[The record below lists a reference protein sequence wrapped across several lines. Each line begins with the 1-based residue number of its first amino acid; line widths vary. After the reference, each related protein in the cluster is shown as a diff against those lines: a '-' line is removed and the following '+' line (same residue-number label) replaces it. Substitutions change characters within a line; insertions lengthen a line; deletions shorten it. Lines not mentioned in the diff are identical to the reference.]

1 MLDPN
6 SYTFANFANQ
16 PPGYYT
22 PTPGGT
28 STLYHSQAGDLHA
41 PNFSF
46 GLGTPLSLPTSE
58 GGVSAS
64 ETPST
69 AVASTATALP
79 SFSQPTVAP
88 HHFQNPEPFALHIPS
103 QQGFM
108 NPIYSQQMPGI
119 DPVDPVPHSASAIGD
134 MHLDMNIPQHS
145 PLLSFQ
151 DPGFDPTAIRPAS
164 MYRQAER

>member
-58 GGVSAS
+58 GGISAS
-64 ETPST
+64 QIPASGI
-69 AVASTATALP
+69 ASTTTTLTNFPQAA
-79 SFSQPTVAP
+79 VAP
-88 HHFQNPEPFALHIPS
+88 HHFQNPEPFAIQIPS
-103 QQGFM
+103 HQGFM
-108 NPIYSQQMPGI
+108 DPSYSQQMP
-119 DPVDPVPHSASAIGD
+119 DVDHVDPVPHSAPAIGD
-134 MHLDMNIPQHS
+134 IHLDMNIPEHS
-145 PLLSFQ
+145 PILSFQ
-151 DPGFDPTAIRPAS
+151 NPGFDNTALRPAS
-164 MYRQAER
+164 MYQQVEK